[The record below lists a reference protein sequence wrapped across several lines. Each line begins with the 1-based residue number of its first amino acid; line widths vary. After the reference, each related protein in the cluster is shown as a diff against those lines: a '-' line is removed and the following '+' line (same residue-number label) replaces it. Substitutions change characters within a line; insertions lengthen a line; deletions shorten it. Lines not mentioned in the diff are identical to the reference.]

1 MTLLLLVALAQSPQ
15 VPQVPQSPEVGAFS
29 AFVDRHLLV
38 ANVTFNSLEVK
49 QHDRVFRV
57 EDEDFE
63 EAFKLVPETL
73 ALALARSGR
82 EQYLLSNTLQTIGLV
97 FLGAAVVPIVLTV
110 VLSGALIPLL
120 IAAAGGF
127 AVSLAFSVMAGPIA
141 LAAQEKLFSAVG
153 SYNRGLLRLTPPP
166 QALTLLCF

>member
-15 VPQVPQSPEVGAFS
+15 VPQSLEVGAFS

-63 EAFKLVPETL
+63 EAFKLVPET
-73 ALALARSGR
+73 LALARSGR

-166 QALTLLCF
+166 QALTLLRF

>member
-1 MTLLLLVALAQSPQ
+1 MTLLLLVALAQS
-15 VPQVPQSPEVGAFS
+15 PQVPQSPEVGAFS

-63 EAFKLVPETL
+63 EAFKLVPET
-73 ALALARSGR
+73 LALARSGR

-127 AVSLAFSVMAGPIA
+127 AVSLAFSVMARPIA